1 MALGDYRKVGEMF
14 LGITGSIGVIKMY
27 AHVEDGVI
35 TYRGTLPKNWRN
47 ISGLNLSEGDDD
59 YLKTLGWV
67 PYIEVP
73 VEIGVDETPDG
84 KDTVITETDVT
95 ATAKKRAM
103 TDAEK
108 TDRTNNEALSEILH
122 LEALETPQRYA
133 EALPDDSG
141 GSAEGRAWFK
151 DNRAKIAV
159 ERAKLV

>member
-1 MALGDYRKVGEMF
+1 
-14 LGITGSIGVIKMY
+14 MY

-35 TYRGTLPKNWRN
+35 TYRGTLPENWRN

-59 YLKTLGWV
+59 YLKTLGWC
-67 PYIEVP
+67 PYVEVS
-73 VEIGVDETPDG
+73 VEIGTDEMPDG
-84 KDTVITETDVT
+84 EDTVITETKVT

-108 TDRTNNEALSEILH
+108 TERTNDLAQQEIDR
-122 LEALETPQRYA
+122 LEELETPQRYA

-141 GSAEGRAWFK
+141 GSADGRAWFK

-159 ERAKLV
+159 ERAKIV

>member
-1 MALGDYRKVGEMF
+1 ML
-14 LGITGSIGVIKMY
+14 Y
-27 AHVEDGVI
+27 AHVENGSI
-35 TYRGTLPKNWRN
+35 TFRGTLPKAWRN

-73 VEIGVDETPDG
+73 VDIGVDEMSDG
-84 KDTVITETDVT
+84 EDTVITETKVT

-103 TDAEK
+103 TDDEK
-108 TDRTNNEALSEILH
+108 TSRTNIEAENEIFR
-122 LEALETPQRYA
+122 LEELETPQRLA

-141 GSAEGRAWFK
+141 GSADGRAWFK

-159 ERAKLV
+159 ERAKMA

>member
-1 MALGDYRKVGEMF
+1 
-14 LGITGSIGVIKMY
+14 MY

-47 ISGLNLSEGDDD
+47 ISGLNLSEGDDV

-67 PYIEVP
+67 PYIEVS
-73 VEIGVDETPDG
+73 VEYGVDELPDG
-84 KDTVITETDVT
+84 EDTVITETKVT

-108 TDRTNNEALSEILH
+108 IERNNDIASMEITR
-122 LEALETPQRYA
+122 LEELETSQRYA

-159 ERAKLV
+159 ERAKIV